1 MKKVRKLYEIEEDI
15 ANLIELDADRYVDG
29 MTGEIVSREAFDAL
43 QMEWS
48 KKIEGVCLGYKNEKA
63 EADAIKAEIDKLTER
78 KKRHEKRAEGYKNFL
93 QNVLAGQKFETSK
106 VAVSYRTTKDVVNVT
121 NMALLPKEYLR
132 FAEPEPNKIAIKEA
146 IKSGKKVDGAE
157 LVDKTSMSVK

>member
-1 MKKVRKLYEIEEDI
+1 MRKLYEIEADL
-15 ANLIELDADRYVDG
+15 ANLIELDADRFCDG
-29 MTGEIVSREAFDAL
+29 ETGEIVSREAFDAL

-93 QNVLAGQKFETSK
+93 KNVLAGQKFETSK

>member
-1 MKKVRKLYEIEEDI
+1 MRKLYEIEEDI

-63 EADAIKAEIDKLTER
+63 EADAIKAEINKLTER
-78 KKRHEKRAEGYKNFL
+78 MKRHEKRAEGYKNFL

-121 NMALLPKEYLR
+121 NMELLPKEYLR

>member
-1 MKKVRKLYEIEEDI
+1 MRKLYEIEADL
-15 ANLIELDADRYVDG
+15 ANLIELDADRFCDG
-29 MTGEIVSREAFDAL
+29 ETGEIVSREAFDAL
-43 QMEWS
+43 QMEWD
-48 KKIEGVCLGYKNEKA
+48 KKIEGVCLGYKNEDA
-63 EADAIKAEIDKLTER
+63 EAKAIAAEIKALTER

-93 QNVLAGQKFETSK
+93 QTVLNGKKFETSK

-132 FAEPEPNKIAIKEA
+132 FADPEPDKVAIKEA

-157 LVDKTSMSVK
+157 LINKTSMSVK

>member
-1 MKKVRKLYEIEEDI
+1 MRKLYEIEADL

-48 KKIEGVCLGYKNEKA
+48 KKIEGVCLGYKN
-63 EADAIKAEIDKLTER
+63 
-78 KKRHEKRAEGYKNFL
+78 FL

-106 VAVSYRTTKDVVNVT
+106 AAVSYRTTKDVVNVT

-157 LVDKTSMSVK
+157 LVDKTSMSIR